1 MLKTLHIEN
10 YALIRQADI
19 NFGDGFVVITG
30 ETGAG
35 KSIMLGAL
43 GLLLGQR
50 ADLQVLGDKSRKCVV
65 EAEFDIAGLG
75 LEPLLDEA
83 GIDYDD
89 ALIVRREILPSG
101 KSRAFVDDTPAQLP
115 LLKDLGVRLVDIHS
129 QHQTLTLA
137 EGSFQTALLDLIGES
152 PIDDYRAAYAEYS
165 ALKKELETLTA
176 ADAQNKK
183 ELDYLQFL
191 FDELQAARLVD
202 GEQEELEQEQKLL
215 SHTEA
220 IKEALGMAMTVC
232 DGDDNSALTL
242 INSAKNALGRLTDYH
257 NDIKSIYSRLDS
269 SLIELRDIMSDISR
283 LDSSLSFSP
292 ERMQQVDERLN
303 LIYRLERKHDTDSV
317 AGLIAV
323 RDDLDSRLQNIDLM
337 DRKIEQTMELVD
349 KSYAKLQTVAAKM
362 TECRAKAAKRL
373 STDILSPLSLLGME
387 FARLEVQVVP
397 TEHFGPAGRDNVTFL
412 FNANRG
418 GEMRELSKVASGGEM
433 SRLMLAI
440 KSLITV
446 KTLLPTIIFDEI
458 DTGVSGDISVAV
470 GKIMCSMAEKMQ
482 VIAIS
487 HLPQIAARAGQHLK
501 VYKEVEDVTVSRIRE
516 LDADERVREVAV
528 MLSSDPPTAAAL
540 QTAKE
545 LMS

>member
-1 MLKTLHIEN
+1 MLRTLHIEN

-19 NFGDGFVVITG
+19 KFGDGFVVITG

-83 GIDYDD
+83 GIEYDNT
-89 ALIVRREILPSG
+89 LIVRREILPSG

-115 LLKDLGVRLVDIHS
+115 LLKELGVRLVDIHS

-152 PIDDYRAAYAEYS
+152 PIDDYRVAYAEYS
-165 ALKKELETLTA
+165 ALKKELEALTA

-220 IKEALGMAMTVC
+220 IKEALEMAMTVC

-257 NDIKSIYSRLDS
+257 DDIKSIYSRLDS

-303 LIYRLERKHDTDSV
+303 LIYKLERKHDTESV

-323 RDDLDSRLQNIDLM
+323 RDDLDSRLQNIDSM
-337 DRKIEQTMELVD
+337 DRKIEQTMEMVD
-349 KSYAKLQTVAAKM
+349 KSYAKLQTVAAKL
-362 TECRAKAAKRL
+362 TKCRTQAAKRL
-373 STDILSPLSLLGME
+373 AADILSPLSLLGME
-387 FARLEVQVVP
+387 FARLEVRVVP
-397 TEHFGPAGRDNVTFL
+397 TEHFGPTGRDNVTFL

-446 KTLLPTIIFDEI
+446 NTLLPTIIFDEI

-470 GKIMCSMAEKMQ
+470 GKIMCSMAEKIQ
-482 VIAIS
+482 VVAIS

-516 LDADERVREVAV
+516 LDADERVREVAL